1 MVQSETGVL
10 ACRTEAVNRKP
21 TPAAPAVL
29 ASIISQNIQKCCFQ
43 MSLLEDIFDLL
54 RNVFEYFGVSPDML
68 VPVWE
73 SQLCGQY
80 RSLVRMIGTNLPLT
94 PSPRIHFQIPL
105 HTSRQHRYLDV
116 TMDTRP
122 AIPSLADVLWVA
134 EDEGDSF
141 TKIRHRERP
150 SRQGAASRGDE
161 VVLTPPPPPGVP
173 VLAALRAQPRDM
185 MLGHRSDP
193 VALRKITALEEELL
207 KLRAQ
212 IAMIVTAPPSGPAH
226 SQNLPGT
233 PGMSPASVLTSTPR
247 CPPPPPC
254 PPPPSS
260 SVGLSAV
267 ENLIQQGREAGK
279 GHAQGKSHEAG
290 QVGLL
295 QSQDKAVGQGPVP
308 TMLDVLNDL
317 KQVKLRSVQR
327 SPGGTPVQRRRSKGT
342 ALPSDPASMIAE
354 ALRRKFAHHRLND
367 SYDKENRSAELSP
380 FGSPDTS
387 PCIPQHSKRSQGRL
401 HL

>member
-1 MVQSETGVL
+1 
-10 ACRTEAVNRKP
+10 
-21 TPAAPAVL
+21 
-29 ASIISQNIQKCCFQ
+29 

-54 RNVFEYFGVSPDML
+54 QNVLEYFGVSPDML
-68 VPVWE
+68 IPVWE

-116 TMDTRP
+116 TMDTLP

-134 EDEGDSF
+134 EDEGERF
-141 TKIRHRERP
+141 TKIRVGTSP
-150 SRQGAASRGDE
+150 LSKKL
-161 VVLTPPPPPGVP
+161 VVLAPPRPGDP
-173 VLAALRAQPRDM
+173 GLAAVRAQPGDM

-193 VALRKITALEEELL
+193 VALRKITALEDELL

-212 IAMIVTAPPSGPAH
+212 IAMIVTAPPSG
-226 SQNLPGT
+226 NLPGT
-233 PGMSPASVLTSTPR
+233 PGMSPASVLTSTPCR
-247 CPPPPPC
+247 PPPPPCPPPPPPC

-279 GHAQGKSHEAG
+279 GHA
-290 QVGLL
+290 
-295 QSQDKAVGQGPVP
+295 VGQGPVP
-308 TMLDVLNDL
+308 TMLDVLNEL
-317 KQVKLRSVQR
+317 NQVKLRSVAR
-327 SPGGTPVQRRRSKGT
+327 GTPVRRRRSKGA
-342 ALPSDPASMIAE
+342 ALLSDPASMIAE
-354 ALRRKFAHHRLND
+354 ALRRKFAHRRLDD
-367 SYDKENRSAELSP
+367 SYDKENRSVELSP

-387 PCIPQHSKRSQGRL
+387 PCVSTEPRL
-401 HL
+401 QTVTQAVRRDRPRLLGETVPGC

>member
-1 MVQSETGVL
+1 
-10 ACRTEAVNRKP
+10 
-21 TPAAPAVL
+21 
-29 ASIISQNIQKCCFQ
+29 

-54 RNVFEYFGVSPDML
+54 QNVLEYFGVSPDML
-68 VPVWE
+68 IPVWE

-116 TMDTRP
+116 TMDTLP
-122 AIPSLADVLWVA
+122 TIPSLADVLWVA
-134 EDEGDSF
+134 EDEGDRF

-150 SRQGAASRGDE
+150 SRQGAVSRGDE
-161 VVLTPPPPPGVP
+161 VVLAPPRPGDRG
-173 VLAALRAQPRDM
+173 LAAVRAQPGDM

-193 VALRKITALEEELL
+193 VALRKITALEDELL

-212 IAMIVTAPPSGPAH
+212 IAMIVTAPPSAH
-226 SQNLPGT
+226 SQNLLGT
-233 PGMSPASVLTSTPR
+233 PGMSPASVLTSTPYR
-247 CPPPPPC
+247 PPPPPCPPPPPPC

-295 QSQDKAVGQGPVP
+295 QSRDEAVGQGPVP
-308 TMLDVLNDL
+308 TMLDVLNEL
-317 KQVKLRSVQR
+317 NQVKLRSVQR
-327 SPGGTPVQRRRSKGT
+327 SPGGTPVRRRRSKGA
-342 ALPSDPASMIAE
+342 ALLSDPASMIAE
-354 ALRRKFAHHRLND
+354 ALRRKFAHRRLDD
-367 SYDKENRSAELSP
+367 SYDKENRSVELSP

>member
-1 MVQSETGVL
+1 
-10 ACRTEAVNRKP
+10 
-21 TPAAPAVL
+21 
-29 ASIISQNIQKCCFQ
+29 

-54 RNVFEYFGVSPDML
+54 QNVLEYFGVSPDML
-68 VPVWE
+68 IPVWE

-116 TMDTRP
+116 TMDTLP

-134 EDEGDSF
+134 EDEGDRF

-150 SRQGAASRGDE
+150 SRQGAVSRGDE
-161 VVLTPPPPPGVP
+161 VVLAPPRPGDRG
-173 VLAALRAQPRDM
+173 LAAVRAQPGDM

-193 VALRKITALEEELL
+193 VALRKITALEDELL

-212 IAMIVTAPPSGPAH
+212 IAMIVTAPPSAH

-233 PGMSPASVLTSTPR
+233 PGMSPASVLTSTPCR
-247 CPPPPPC
+247 PPPPPCPPPPPPC

-267 ENLIQQGREAGK
+267 ENLIQQDREAGK

-308 TMLDVLNDL
+308 TMLDVLNEL
-317 KQVKLRSVQR
+317 NQVKLRSVQR
-327 SPGGTPVQRRRSKGT
+327 SPGGTPVRRRRSKGA
-342 ALPSDPASMIAE
+342 ALLSDPASMIAE
-354 ALRRKFAHHRLND
+354 ALRRKFAHRRLDD
-367 SYDKENRSAELSP
+367 SYDKENHSVELSP

-387 PCIPQHSKRSQGRL
+387 PCHSKRSQGRL

>member
-1 MVQSETGVL
+1 
-10 ACRTEAVNRKP
+10 
-21 TPAAPAVL
+21 
-29 ASIISQNIQKCCFQ
+29 
-43 MSLLEDIFDLL
+43 MSLLEDILDLL
-54 RNVFEYFGVSPDML
+54 RNGLEYFGVPPDML

-105 HTSRQHRYLDV
+105 HTSRQHGYLDI
-116 TMDTRP
+116 TMDTHH
-122 AIPSLADVLWVA
+122 AIPSFADVLWVA
-134 EDEGDSF
+134 EDEGDCF
-141 TKIRHRERP
+141 AKIRHCERP
-150 SRQGAASRGDE
+150 SRQGAVSRGDE
-161 VVLTPPPPPGVP
+161 VALAPPLPGDP
-173 VLAALRAQPRDM
+173 GLASVRAQPGDM

-193 VALRKITALEEELL
+193 VALRKITALEDELL

-233 PGMSPASVLTSTPR
+233 PGI
-247 CPPPPPC
+247 
-254 PPPPSS
+254 S

-267 ENLIQQGREAGK
+267 GDLIQQCREAGK
-279 GHAQGKSHEAG
+279 GHAQGKGHAAG

-295 QSQDKAVGQGPVP
+295 QPQDEAAGQGPVP
-308 TMLDVLNDL
+308 SMLDVLNDL
-317 KQVKLRSVQR
+317 NQVKLRSVQR
-327 SPGGTPVQRRRSKGT
+327 SPGGTPVRRRRSNGT
-342 ALPSDPASMIAE
+342 VLLSDPASMIAE
-354 ALRRKFAHHRLND
+354 ALRRKFAHRRLDD

-387 PCIPQHSKRSQGRL
+387 PCIPQHSRRSQGRL

>member
-1 MVQSETGVL
+1 MGRLTG
-10 ACRTEAVNRKP
+10 AVNRKH
-21 TPAAPAVL
+21 TPSSAKHSEGLP
-29 ASIISQNIQKCCFQ
+29 
-43 MSLLEDIFDLL
+43 MSLLEDILDLL
-54 RNVFEYFGVSPDML
+54 RNGLEYFGVPPEML

-105 HTSRQHRYLDV
+105 HTSRQHGYLDI
-116 TMDTRP
+116 TMDTHH
-122 AIPSLADVLWVA
+122 AIPSFADVLWVA
-134 EDEGDSF
+134 EDEGDCF
-141 TKIRHRERP
+141 AKI
-150 SRQGAASRGDE
+150 SRGDE
-161 VVLTPPPPPGVP
+161 VALVPPLPGDP
-173 VLAALRAQPRDM
+173 GLASVRAQPGDM

-193 VALRKITALEEELL
+193 VALRKITALEDELL

-233 PGMSPASVLTSTPR
+233 PGMSPALTSTPC
-247 CPPPPPC
+247 CPPPPPPC
-254 PPPPSS
+254 PPPPPPPPPPSS

-267 ENLIQQGREAGK
+267 GDLIQQCREAGK
-279 GHAQGKSHEAG
+279 GHAQGKGHAAG

-295 QSQDKAVGQGPVP
+295 QPQDEAAGQGPVP
-308 TMLDVLNDL
+308 SMLDVLNDL
-317 KQVKLRSVQR
+317 NQVKLRSVQR
-327 SPGGTPVQRRRSKGT
+327 SPGGTPVRRRRSNGT
-342 ALPSDPASMIAE
+342 VLLSDPASMIAE
-354 ALRRKFAHHRLND
+354 ALRRKFAHRRLDD

-387 PCIPQHSKRSQGRL
+387 PC
-401 HL
+401 